1 MIQNLMDNHKKQTLH
16 VPQIEGT
23 IGVEASAV
31 VQVVWLAVDKNSST
45 KFPISQAEA
54 GHLFEVEK
62 SGN

>member
-1 MIQNLMDNHKKQTLH
+1 M
-16 VPQIEGT
+16 
-23 IGVEASAV
+23 EASAV

-54 GHLFEVEK
+54 GHLFDVEK